1 MLENGTILGNRY
13 EILGKIGSGGTAD
26 VYKAKCHKLNRF
38 VAIKVLK
45 PEFREDRIYISKFR
59 SEAQSAAGMAHANI
73 VNVYD
78 VGDED
83 GIYYIVMEL
92 VEGITLKQYIDKK
105 GALEYK
111 EAVSIAIQIAQGIE
125 AAHKHNIIHR
135 DIKPQNI
142 IISREGKVKVTDFGI
157 AKVTNADT
165 VNSMAMG
172 SVHYISPEQ
181 ARGGFSDITSDIYS
195 FGITLYEMCAGRVPF
210 DGETTVSVALMH
222 IQNELVPPSVYN
234 PSIPVSVENI
244 ILKCAQK
251 RMDKRYQSATEL
263 IADLKHSLITP
274 YENFVVMPDDIDA
287 SPTVMFTPDDMSQ
300 IQAKSQTS
308 RPAPQVMPVF
318 VEDGDDMG
326 NSIDL
331 THIYDDDTEYEEHH
345 YVGDDED
352 DDETTVVRD
361 DNKIDRLMVWL
372 GVGVAVVIVII
383 TFAVLFRVFVTFN
396 GIGSG
401 NDNKQN
407 ETMTQTPTVAV
418 NEGVEVPALI
428 GLTEQQAKDLLNDR
442 NLGFRRVQDTSDVIA
457 EGLVMAQSVDEG
469 VHVAEHTTIVV
480 TISAGSKSFELTDVK
495 TMTEEKAIETLEGMN
510 LKVTTEYEYNK
521 DVEQGIVI
529 KMMPVSGSQIKA
541 GDTVTITVSRGK
553 EAKEGEVPNLL
564 NMNESEAREALD
576 KVGLVPQLGGSVGSS
591 TVEAGKV
598 VAQSYPAGTKL
609 ASGSIVEYVLSSGI
623 TNKSYKGKITLI
635 KAWALAGPED
645 YVSENGTIEFQVIL
659 RQTKDN
665 ENLSN
670 EVMAFTNANSLPDQY
685 ELEFNGIAQGVSD
698 GNIEVYARYSWTD
711 ASGLPKIETRSVQT
725 MYVTL
730 TEVSNE

>member
-1 MLENGTILGNRY
+1 MLENGIILGNRY
-13 EILGKIGSGGTAD
+13 EIIGKIGSGGTAD
-26 VYKAKCHKLNRF
+26 VYKAKCHKLNRY

-45 PEFREDRIYISKFR
+45 REFSEDRNYISKFR

-111 EAVSIAIQIAQGIE
+111 EAISIAIQIAQGIE

-181 ARGGFSDITSDIYS
+181 ARGGFSDFTSDIYS

-234 PSIPVSVENI
+234 PAIPAAVESI

-263 IADLKHSLITP
+263 IADLKRALITP
-274 YENFVVMPDDIDA
+274 YENFVTMPDDVDA
-287 SPTVMFTPDDMSQ
+287 SPTVMFTPNEISQ
-300 IQAKSQTS
+300 IQAKSQNV
-308 RPAPQVMPVF
+308 RQEPQIMPVF
-318 VEDGDDMG
+318 VEEPDKMGD
-326 NSIDL
+326 SIDL

-345 YVGDDED
+345 YMDDDDED
-352 DDETTVVRD
+352 ETPVVHD
-361 DNKIDRLMVWL
+361 DNKIDKLMVWL
-372 GVGVAVVIVII
+372 GVGVAVIIVII
-383 TFAVLFRVFVTFN
+383 TIAVLFRVLVTFN
-396 GIGSG
+396 GIG
-401 NDNKQN
+401 NNNKPQ
-407 ETMTQTPTVAV
+407 ETTTQTPTVAV
-418 NEGVEVPALI
+418 SEGVEVPPLI
-428 GLTEQQAKDLLNDR
+428 GLTEEQAKTALNDR
-442 NLGFRRVQDTSDVIA
+442 NLGFKRVTDTSDVIA
-457 EGLVMAQSVDEG
+457 EGLVMAQSVEEG

-480 TISAGSKSFELTDVK
+480 TISAGSKAFELVDVK
-495 TMTEEKAIETLEGMN
+495 NMTEEKAIETLEQYN
-510 LKVTTEYEYNK
+510 LKVSAEYEYSK
-521 DVEQGIVI
+521 DVEQGVVI
-529 KMMPVSGSQIKA
+529 KMMPVSGSQVKS
-541 GDTVTITVSRGK
+541 GDTITITVSRGK
-553 EAKEGEVPNLL
+553 ENTEGEVPNLL
-564 NMNESEAREALD
+564 NMDESEAREALD
-576 KVGLVPQLGGSVGSS
+576 KAGLVAQLGGTVSSS
-591 TVEAGKV
+591 TVEKGRV
-598 VAQSYPAGTKL
+598 VAQNYPAGTKL
-609 ASGSIVEYVLSSGI
+609 AAGTIVEYVLSSGNS
-623 TNKSYKGKITLI
+623 NKSYKGNITLI
-635 KAWALAGPED
+635 KAWAAVNIPEG
-645 YVSENGTIEFQVIL
+645 YVTENGTIELQVVL

-665 ENLSN
+665 ETSSK
-670 EVMAFTNANSLPDQY
+670 EVMAFTNANLLPEQY
-685 ELEFNGIAQGVSD
+685 ELEFNGIAEGVSD

-711 ASGLPKIETRSVQT
+711 VSGLPKIETKSVQT

-730 TEVSNE
+730 TEVSDQ

>member
-13 EILGKIGSGGTAD
+13 EIIGKIGSGGTAD

-45 PEFREDRIYISKFR
+45 PEFREDRNYISKFR

-78 VGDED
+78 VGDE
-83 GIYYIVMEL
+83 GGVYYIVMEL

-125 AAHKHNIIHR
+125 AAHRHNIIHR

-181 ARGGFSDITSDIYS
+181 ARGGFSDFTSDIYS

-222 IQNELVPPSVYN
+222 IQNELIPPSVYN

-263 IADLKHSLITP
+263 IADLKRSLITP
-274 YENFVVMPDDIDA
+274 YENFVIMPDDVDA
-287 SPTVMFTPDDMSQ
+287 SPTVMFTPDEMNQ
-300 IQAKSQTS
+300 IQAKSQVT
-308 RPAPQVMPVF
+308 RQEPQVMPVF
-318 VEDGDDMG
+318 VEDTGDMD

-345 YVGDDED
+345 YVEDDED
-352 DDETTVVRD
+352 DETSVVRD
-361 DNKIDRLMVWL
+361 DNKIDKLMVWL
-372 GVGVAVVIVII
+372 GVGVAVIIVVITI
-383 TFAVLFRVFVTFN
+383 AVLFRVMITFN
-396 GIGSG
+396 GIG
-401 NDNKQN
+401 NDDKPK
-407 ETMTQTPTVAV
+407 ETATQQTPTVAV
-418 NEGVEVPALI
+418 NEGVEVPPLI
-428 GLTEQQAKDLLNDR
+428 GLTEEQAKEALNER
-442 NLGFRRVQDTSDVIA
+442 NLGFRRAEDTSDVIL

-480 TISAGSKSFELTDVK
+480 TISSGSRAFELTDVK

-510 LKVTTEYEYNK
+510 LKVTTEYEYSK
-521 DVEQGIVI
+521 DVEQGVVI
-529 KMMPVSGSQIKA
+529 KMMPVSGSQVKT
-541 GDTVTITVSRGK
+541 GETVTITVSRGR

-576 KVGLVPQLGGSVGSS
+576 KAGLVAQLGGTVGSS

-598 VAQSYPAGTKL
+598 VAQNYPAGTKL
-609 ASGSIVEYVLSSGI
+609 ASGSIVEYVLSSGNS
-623 TNKSYKGKITLI
+623 NKTYKGSITLI
-635 KAWALAGPED
+635 KAWAAAVPEGFSD
-645 YVSENGTIEFQVIL
+645 NGTIELQVIL
-659 RQTKDN
+659 RQTKDDN
-665 ENLSN
+665 NLSH
-670 EVMAFTNANSLPDQY
+670 EIMAFTNVNTLPEQY
-685 ELEFNGIAQGVSD
+685 ELEFNGIAQGVGD
-698 GNIEVYARYSWTD
+698 GNVEIYARYSWTD
-711 ASGLPKIETRSVQT
+711 ENGMPKIDTKSVQT

-730 TEVSNE
+730 TEVAQ

>member
-1 MLENGTILGNRY
+1 MLENGTILANRY
-13 EILGKIGSGGTAD
+13 EILSRIGSGGTAD

-59 SEAQSAAGMAHANI
+59 SEAQSAAGMTHANI

-251 RMDKRYQSATEL
+251 RMDRRYQSATEL
-263 IADLKHSLITP
+263 IADLKRSLITP

-300 IQAKSQTS
+300 IQAKSQPKT
-308 RPAPQVMPVF
+308 APQVMPVF
-318 VEDGDDMG
+318 VEDSDDLT

-331 THIYDDDTEYEEHH
+331 THIYNDDTEYEEHH
-345 YVGDDED
+345 YMDDDD
-352 DDETTVVRD
+352 DDETAVVRD
-361 DNKIDRLMVWL
+361 DNKIDKLMVWL
-372 GVGVAVVIVII
+372 GVGVAVIIVII
-383 TFAVLFRVFVTFN
+383 TFAVLFRVFMTFN
-396 GIGSG
+396 GIG
-401 NDNKQN
+401 NTNKQN
-407 ETMTQTPTVAV
+407 ETTTQTPTVAV
-418 NEGVEVPALI
+418 NEGVEVPPLI
-428 GLTEQQAKDLLNDR
+428 GLTEEQAKQALNDR
-442 NLGFRRVQDTSDVIA
+442 NLGFRRVSDTSDMIA

-495 TMTEEKAIETLEGMN
+495 NMTEEKAIETLEALN
-510 LKVTTEYEYNK
+510 LKVTTEYDYNK
-521 DVEQGIVI
+521 EVEQGVVI

-553 EAKEGEVPNLL
+553 EAAEGEVPNIL
-564 NMNESEAREALD
+564 NMDESAAREALD
-576 KVGLVPQLGGSVGSS
+576 KAGLVAQLGGTVGSS

-598 VAQSYPAGTKL
+598 VAQNYPAGTKL
-609 ASGSIVEYVLSSGI
+609 AAGSVVEYVLSSGI
-623 TNKSYKGKITLI
+623 TNKSYRGKITLL
-635 KAWALAGPED
+635 KAWAIAGPED
-645 YVSENGTIEFQVIL
+645 YVSENGTIELQVIL

-665 ENLSN
+665 ENLSH
-670 EVMAFTNANSLPDQY
+670 EVMAFTNAATLPDQY
-685 ELEFNGIAQGVSD
+685 ELEFNGIAQGVND

-711 ASGLPKIETRSVQT
+711 ASGLPRIETRSVQT

-730 TEVSNE
+730 TEVPNE